1 MADLDTQ
8 EKQLLDDIREYF
20 IASLGV
26 TLTDEQLLEVKQS
39 FSHLGRALVLWQEQ
53 QNHENPTIN

>member
-8 EKQLLDDIREYF
+8 EKQLADDIRQFF
-20 IASLGV
+20 IDSFGV

-39 FSHLGRALVLWQEQ
+39 LFHLGRALVRWQEQ
-53 QNHENPTIN
+53 QKYEKQS

>member
-8 EKQLLDDIREYF
+8 EKQLADDIRQFF
-20 IASLGV
+20 IDSFGV

-39 FSHLGRALVLWQEQ
+39 LFHLGRALVRWQEQ
-53 QNHENPTIN
+53 QKYEKQC